1 MNIFKS
7 IIWNFHPYQ
16 HLKKYFGDDIGFSL
30 IYSLA
35 SSGVQACVQ
44 IASFCV
50 ITRLRQEL
58 SALSRD
64 KLDCLIPGLAE
75 FTTNLIQTCEKFLCI
90 LSLYVWHIFV
100 WMREWLWKQYCTK
113 TWQKSRWTGLLVLQE
128 VESESLT
135 TSDHSILSSF
145 YIIILKGGTFML
157 IPGAKLVC
165 LNRCRM

>member
-64 KLDCLIPGLAE
+64 KLDCLIPGLAY
-75 FTTNLIQTCEKFLCI
+75 NKFDLNM
-90 LSLYVWHIFV
+90 SKVFV
-100 WMREWLWKQYCTK
+100 YF
-113 TWQKSRWTGLLVLQE
+113 
-128 VESESLT
+128 
-135 TSDHSILSSF
+135 I
-145 YIIILKGGTFML
+145 
-157 IPGAKLVC
+157 LVC
-165 LNRCRM
+165 LTYFCLDERVAMKTILYQNLAEDGLVYWFYKKLNQNR

>member
-44 IASFCV
+44 IASWVNNKFDLNMSKVFVYFILVCLTYFC
-50 ITRLRQEL
+50 
-58 SALSRD
+58 
-64 KLDCLIPGLAE
+64 LDERVAMKTILYQNLAE
-75 FTTNLIQTCEKFLCI
+75 VKMDWSIGFTRSWIRIVDNLLPFYFVKFL
-90 LSLYVWHIFV
+90 W
-100 WMREWLWKQYCTK
+100 
-113 TWQKSRWTGLLVLQE
+113 
-128 VESESLT
+128 
-135 TSDHSILSSF
+135 
-145 YIIILKGGTFML
+145 GGTFML